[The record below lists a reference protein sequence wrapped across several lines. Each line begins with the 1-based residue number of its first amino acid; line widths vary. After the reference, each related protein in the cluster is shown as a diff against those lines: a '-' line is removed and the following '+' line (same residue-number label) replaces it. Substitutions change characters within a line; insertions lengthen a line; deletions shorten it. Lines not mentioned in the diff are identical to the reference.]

1 MRGTLFLYI
10 IGQTHVGITPA
21 HAGNTSFFPELDLD
35 DWDHPRTCGE
45 HRHCV
50 QALDPNT
57 GSPPHMRGT
66 PIRKYIEPIIIRI
79 TPAHAG
85 NTSKI
90 IGF

>member
-1 MRGTLFLYI
+1 MRGTQVCRLLF
-10 IGQTHVGITPA
+10 QVVGRITPA